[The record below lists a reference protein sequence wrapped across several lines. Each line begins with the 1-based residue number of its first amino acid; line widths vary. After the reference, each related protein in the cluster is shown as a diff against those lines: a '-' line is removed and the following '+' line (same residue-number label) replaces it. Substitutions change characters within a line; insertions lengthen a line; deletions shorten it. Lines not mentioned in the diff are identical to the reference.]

1 MPDDASP
8 RPLQNEFPYHREREP
23 HSSKVPMKVTHIG
36 LTLLVLLFTATSGW
50 SEAEPE
56 SRERFVC
63 NFAGHQ
69 RFIDIYRLAASGPRG
84 GGCRVDYTK
93 DGVTK
98 RLWSA
103 TTDYPY
109 CVKRALA
116 LVTTLSKGNF
126 ACRPETTDSRNGT
139 GTE

>member
-1 MPDDASP
+1 
-8 RPLQNEFPYHREREP
+8 
-23 HSSKVPMKVTHIG
+23 MKFTHIA
-36 LTLLVLLFTATSGW
+36 LMLVCTIA
-50 SEAEPE
+50 AHAARAQAQPE

-63 NFAGHQ
+63 NFGTSH

-98 RLWSA
+98 RLWA
-103 TTDYPY
+103 ANGDYAY
-109 CVKRALA
+109 CVKRAVG

-126 ACRPETTDSRNGT
+126 SCKPQTVEPSAEGEERPQ
-139 GTE
+139 